1 MPLML
6 PAQGLL
12 KPVDDA
18 FGVEPPSRFAEAL
31 DHVRSGLARC
41 GQAGIRK
48 PGVSMVTSR
57 ILGSF
62 RDDPAT
68 RRGGLAIIGS
78 PKSGANGS

>member
-6 PAQGLL
+6 PAQGPL

-18 FGVEPPSRFAEAL
+18 FGVEPPSRFADAL
-31 DHVRSGLARC
+31 DYVRSGLARC

-48 PGVSMVTSR
+48 PEVGVVTSR
-57 ILGSF
+57 CSAPL
-62 RDDPAT
+62 ATT
-68 RRGGLAIIGS
+68 RRFLAIIGS